1 MNQIW
6 NIFRKDARHYWRES
20 LVSAALLCAY
30 GWIEVRGWTQEDILS
45 TGLVTYRFLSGLVDV
60 LVPVAWA
67 FLVVRTIQGE
77 SLVGDRQ
84 FWLTRPYEW
93 KKLLASKI
101 LFLLVFLNLPLL
113 ILDVVLLAI
122 AGFDPSHHVVGLL
135 WMQFLI
141 LLFLVLSAAAL
152 ASITANIV
160 QALLGLLVIALY
172 IVGMAA
178 LASQIPNSDFSGPV
192 DFLPA
197 GFFVGTC
204 VAVIIIQY
212 ARRRTGTSRLLV
224 FALGLVIL
232 IILVATPYRAIVAH
246 EFPILSASQLPFH
259 LSLLRPDTSAA
270 NRTAD
275 VEKDVTIQLPFGVS
289 GIGSDSI
296 VLVDGIFVSVDAPGG
311 VKWNSGWKSPGLFLF
326 PEQKNARI
334 DFQMQRKVFDRIQST
349 PVDLRFSLAFT
360 VFRDGDEQSLVLPRG
375 EFAIRNV
382 GLCSIEGGYVPN
394 IRCRAPLRRPPFLL
408 MTTDMANATCPLQ
421 KGEVPPSPGDIA
433 RGWTQNGDSGPAE
446 LGISPVVTFNL
457 YLSHSNGGFG
467 TKFSGNGVCPG
478 SRILLSNPIP
488 IFRNQFAL
496 KLDGLHLAEYR
507 EQPLRFT
514 FEPETK

>member
-30 GWIEVRGWTQEDILS
+30 GWIEVRGWTEEDILS
-45 TGLVTYRFLSGLVDV
+45 RGLFTYGFLSGLVDV

-84 FWLTRPYEW
+84 FWITRPYEW
-93 KKLLASKI
+93 KKLLVSKI

-113 ILDVVLLAI
+113 ILDEVLLAI
-122 AGFDPSHHVVGLL
+122 AGFHPSHHVVGLL
-135 WMQFLI
+135 WMQLLI
-141 LLFLVLSAAAL
+141 LLFLVLPTAAL
-152 ASITANIV
+152 ASITATIA
-160 QALLGLLVIALY
+160 QALLGVLAIALY
-172 IVGMAA
+172 MVGMAA

-192 DFLPA
+192 DFLS
-197 GFFVGTC
+197 GVFFFGTC
-204 VAVIIIQY
+204 VGVIIIQY
-212 ARRRTGTSRLLV
+212 ARRRTGTARLLII
-224 FALGLVIL
+224 ALGVVIL

-246 EFPILSASQLPFH
+246 EFPILSASKLPFQ
-259 LSLLRPDTSAA
+259 LSLLRPDTSAG
-270 NRTAD
+270 NGTSD

-289 GIGSDSI
+289 GISSDSI
-296 VLVDGIFVSVDAPGG
+296 LRVDGIFVSVDAPGG

-334 DFQMQRKVFDRIQST
+334 DFAMQRKVFDRLQST
-349 PVDLRFSLAFT
+349 PVDLRFSVAFT
-360 VFRDGDEQSLVLPRG
+360 LFHDGDQQSLVLPRG
-375 EFAIRNV
+375 EFAISD
-382 GLCSIEGGYVPN
+382 GALCSIDRGYAPN

-446 LGISPVVTFNL
+446 LDITPVVTFNL
-457 YLSHSNGGFG
+457 YLSHSNGGFS
-467 TKFSGNGVCPG
+467 TKFAGNGVCPG
-478 SRILLSNPIP
+478 SRVLLSNPTPGI
-488 IFRNQFAL
+488 RNQFVL
-496 KLDGLHLAEYR
+496 KLDGLRLGEYR